1 MNKNRVILII
11 AIILISFNLR
21 GPLTV
26 VGPLTEE
33 ISKDLKIS
41 YGVVGS
47 ITTIPLIV
55 FSIVSAIISKILNKF
70 GEEKTMFLGLWF
82 IFIGEIIRS
91 YLGCIGLFLGTI
103 ILGVGIAFGNIMI
116 PTIIKSKFSTEVG
129 VMTSIFTASMT
140 FFGGVGVKSRMF
152 IDSFNLS
159 YKSIMALW
167 SILTIIVIF
176 IWITQLKNIENE
188 NFIKDERKEKIS
200 LRRSSLAWTIT
211 IFFGCQALLFYSF
224 VAWLPTILQSKGFT
238 IKESTNIAFLY
249 QLFNV
254 PASFIMPILA
264 GKMKE
269 QKILIIIISLVYFL
283 GLLGFLLSTD
293 ETILIIAT
301 GLCGIGAGAA
311 ISLVMVFYGLRTS
324 NKEEAAALSSMS
336 QCGGYILAAIGPTLI
351 GYTYDFTRNWSIPII
366 AMIIILLLLL
376 ISGIYC
382 GKNIK
387 VK

>member
-55 FSIVSAIISKILNKF
+55 FSIVSAIIRKILNKF
-70 GEEKTMFLGLWF
+70 GEEKTMLLGLWF

-159 YKSIMALW
+159 YKVLW
-167 SILTIIVIF
+167 H
-176 IWITQLKNIENE
+176 
-188 NFIKDERKEKIS
+188 
-200 LRRSSLAWTIT
+200 
-211 IFFGCQALLFYSF
+211 
-224 VAWLPTILQSKGFT
+224 
-238 IKESTNIAFLY
+238 
-249 QLFNV
+249 
-254 PASFIMPILA
+254 
-264 GKMKE
+264 
-269 QKILIIIISLVYFL
+269 
-283 GLLGFLLSTD
+283 
-293 ETILIIAT
+293 
-301 GLCGIGAGAA
+301 
-311 ISLVMVFYGLRTS
+311 YGL
-324 NKEEAAALSSMS
+324 
-336 QCGGYILAAIGPTLI
+336 
-351 GYTYDFTRNWSIPII
+351 F
-366 AMIIILLLLL
+366 
-376 ISGIYC
+376 
-382 GKNIK
+382 
-387 VK
+387 